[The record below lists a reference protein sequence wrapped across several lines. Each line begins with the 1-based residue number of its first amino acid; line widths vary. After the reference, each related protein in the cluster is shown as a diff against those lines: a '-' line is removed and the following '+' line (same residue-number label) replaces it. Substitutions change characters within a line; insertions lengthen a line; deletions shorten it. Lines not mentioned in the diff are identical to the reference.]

1 MSDNTS
7 NFIFNEID
15 RDIADGKYAPEDI
28 YTRFPPEPNGYLHI
42 GHAKAISI
50 NFSVKERYGSRCNLR
65 FDDTNP
71 SKEDVS
77 YVDAIQEDIKWL
89 GYEWDG
95 LYWASSYFQKDYEY
109 AKELIAKGLAYVDD
123 QTPEEIRANRGTL
136 TEPGKDSPWRN
147 RSVDENME
155 LFENMKNGMYPAGSR
170 VLRAKIDMASPN
182 MNMRDPV
189 IYRINYEAHH
199 NTGTE
204 WCIYPMYD
212 YAHPIEDA
220 IEGITHSLCS
230 LEFEDHRPLY
240 DWVLSN
246 LDDYKVKRPR
256 QIEFARLNVTNTITS
271 KRYLRALVEN
281 GVVDGWDDPRMP
293 TICGMRRRGITPAAI
308 KNFMNEIG
316 VAKADSVIDR
326 SQFDYFIRDD
336 LIKTSKRIMGVTDP
350 VKLTIENWPE
360 GEIEYIDVPYIMDDE
375 ASEARKV
382 PFSKHLL
389 IERADF
395 EEVPPKKY
403 YRLFPGNEVRL
414 MGAYFVTCTGC
425 VKDEA
430 GNVTEVTCTY
440 DPATR
445 SGSGFTGRKVKGT
458 IHWVSADENVE
469 CEIHE
474 LGNLIKDG
482 ADSPNLLD
490 NVNPD
495 SLKVKTGYI
504 EISAKDALPAERFQ
518 FVRNGFYCV
527 DTKYTT
533 ADHLVFNMTAGMK
546 STWRPEKQ

>member
-50 NFSVKERYGSRCNLR
+50 NFSVKERYHSRTNLR

-71 SKEDVS
+71 SKEDTS
-77 YVDAIQEDIKWL
+77 YVDAIQEDIRWL

-95 LYWASSYFQKDYEY
+95 LFWASSYFQKDYEY
-109 AKELIAKGLAYVDD
+109 AKELISKGLAYVDD
-123 QTPEEIRANRGTL
+123 QTPEEIKANRGTL
-136 TEPGKDSPWRN
+136 TQPGTDSPFRN
-147 RSVDENME
+147 RSAEENLE

-189 IYRINYEAHH
+189 IYRINYEPHH

-240 DWVLSN
+240 DWVLEN
-246 LDDYKVKRPR
+246 LDDYKVRRPR
-256 QIEFARLNVTNTITS
+256 QIEFARLNITNTVVS
-271 KRYLRALVEN
+271 KRYLRSLVEN

-308 KNFMNEIG
+308 RNFMTEIG
-316 VAKADSVIDR
+316 VAKADSVIDQA
-326 SQFDYFIRDD
+326 QFDYFIRDD

-360 GEIEYIDVPYIMDDE
+360 GETEYIDVPYIMDDE
-375 ASEARKV
+375 ASETRKV
-382 PFSKHLL
+382 PFGKHLL

-425 VKDEA
+425 VKDEN
-430 GNVTEVTCTY
+430 GNVTEVKCTY

-445 SGSGFTGRKVKGT
+445 SGSGFSERKVKGT
-458 IHWVSADENVE
+458 IHWVNADENVE

-474 LGNLIKDG
+474 LNPLILDG
-482 ADSPNLLD
+482 ADSSNFLD

-495 SLKVKTGYI
+495 SLVVKKGYV
-504 EISAKDALPAERFQ
+504 EISAKDAAPGERFQ

-527 DTKYTT
+527 DTKYS
-533 ADHLVFNMTAGMK
+533 APGRPVFNMTTGMK
-546 STWRPEKQ
+546 STWRPEKN

>member
-182 MNMRDPV
+182 MNLRDPV

-495 SLKVKTGYI
+495 SLKVKKGYI